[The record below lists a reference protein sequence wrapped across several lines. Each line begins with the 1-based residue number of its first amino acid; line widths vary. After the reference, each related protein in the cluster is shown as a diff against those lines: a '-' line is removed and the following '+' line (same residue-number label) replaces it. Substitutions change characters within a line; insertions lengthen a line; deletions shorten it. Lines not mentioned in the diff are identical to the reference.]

1 MKGAKNLF
9 CFFGSI
15 SLSKLSTIF
24 FYSYTQ
30 SGGTP
35 GASQLCTPE
44 VWRTSSRLTP
54 SFYALTSITSTGRWR
69 FVSCAP
75 WGIEASGWTV
85 STACSPSTNT
95 IWRCVN
101 MCITHKTCLW
111 YIMWCVNMLIAL
123 KHARALWKHG
133 FVMHGCQHSCD
144 LLLGELTLS
153 DSCCQHKTLN
163 AMYHWLIPEFYFV
176 SLSPPVFSSPPL
188 SLFATKTLFLILS
201 GLWLC

>member
-1 MKGAKNLF
+1 MISFHSCTQNGA
-9 CFFGSI
+9 
-15 SLSKLSTIF
+15 
-24 FYSYTQ
+24 
-30 SGGTP
+30 TP

-85 STACSPSTNT
+85 STACSPSINT

-133 FVMHGCQHSCD
+133 FVMHGCQQSCD

-176 SLSPPVFSSPPL
+176 CLSPPVFSSPPL
-188 SLFATKTLFLILS
+188 SLFATKTLFLILP